1 GTGKLYG
8 DLMANQ
14 QKKVQDALAESNSLA
29 EEAIATIR
37 TVKSFANEDEEIR
50 LFHKKND
57 LVRKFSIRQALYYF
71 GYLWNGQ
78 ILIVLLNLGTLAYGG
93 HLAMNNRLSVSN
105 FVSFIL
111 YQQRLGDA
119 LDAING
125 VYADLMKASGASV
138 KLFEYIDRIP
148 KI

>member
-1 GTGKLYG
+1 GTIIMMLVLSWNLFLLVLITGPLAFGTGKLYG

-57 LVRKFSIRQALYYF
+57 LVRKFSIRQALYC
-71 GYLWNGQ
+71 
-78 ILIVLLNLGTLAYGG
+78 
-93 HLAMNNRLSVSN
+93 
-105 FVSFIL
+105 
-111 YQQRLGDA
+111 
-119 LDAING
+119 
-125 VYADLMKASGASV
+125 
-138 KLFEYIDRIP
+138 
-148 KI
+148 